1 MIDEKGKRHPSP
13 PAAPLIPPHML
24 DGFNPAQRK
33 ALGIKKASAPATA
46 AEKAP
51 AKRAA
56 KKSTAKKTAAET
68 PASAPKAKESKE

>member
-13 PAAPLIPPHML
+13 PAPPAIPPHML

-33 ALGIKKASAPATA
+33 ALGIKKASVPASDT
-46 AEKAP
+46 EPAP
-51 AKRAA
+51 AKRAPKKSA
-56 KKSTAKKTAAET
+56 KKVVAEA